1 MIVKVKHLVRTF
13 LQIVMGKYGDWC
25 WGSDWGNDC
34 ETGTRRGSLRLGGA
48 SVWGGCATAAGVNDP
63 G

>member
-1 MIVKVKHLVRTF
+1 
-13 LQIVMGKYGDWC
+13 MGKYGDWC